1 MTPKIKDFAPNTA
14 ARSTAEVLAG
24 LMGLGIITD
33 WDHEVLQVT
42 EKSVTDVFLVKVP
55 KGDPSV
61 VPMSSEQVKWFAKG
75 VLVARS
81 KYRESLLDQADTIA
95 RLSTNLAEPERENP
109 SV

>member
-24 LMGLGIITD
+24 LKGLGIIID

-42 EKSVTDVFLVKVP
+42 EKSVTDVFLVTVP
-55 KGDPSV
+55 SADPSA

-75 VLVARS
+75 VLVAWS